1 MLVFY
6 VIREKMAKDVGLV
19 ASVIEAA
26 ATTTLHFILFV
37 LGQLRGQKREEECE
51 KEWVLKAAFKLLQ
64 SLRLCFFLIWLWQ
77 TEIYK

>member
-26 ATTTLHFILFV
+26 AATTLHCATFRARPYPRPKK
-37 LGQLRGQKREEECE
+37 GGRMGETMGP
-51 KEWVLKAAFKLLQ
+51 Q
-64 SLRLCFFLIWLWQ
+64 SCF
-77 TEIYK
+77 